1 MSVKLP
7 ATPEAWAIRLTQLL
21 NAVQDAHGQPRFPI
35 DVAAIAMEFSRHYFP
50 DAPITMVA
58 GAAMSKGVEGMLVQK
73 KDGSGEWGILYN
85 NSIRSPGRQNFT
97 LAHEFGHYL
106 LHRAELA
113 QGRECSGRDMGEWS
127 NGRQRTRDEIVEA
140 EANTFASFLLMPLDD
155 FRDQIRTRP
164 IDIDNLTEMADRY
177 AVSLTAA
184 ILKWLSITE
193 KRAMIVVGK
202 DGFMD
207 WAWSSN
213 ALIRSGIYYA
223 AQQEVIELP
232 PASLAA
238 QGAHPETARNGVI
251 HAPGVWR
258 GTEAVH
264 EMMVFSPSNEMTISL
279 LLYPDRAPTPQ
290 EMAAL
295 EDEPVPDTFDKFM
308 DGGRI

>member
-1 MSVKLP
+1 MKLP
-7 ATPEAWAIRLTQLL
+7 ATPEAWAIRISHLL
-21 NAVQDAHGQPRFPI
+21 NAVRDAHGLPRFPI
-35 DVAAIAMEFSRHYFP
+35 DVATIATEFSRQYFP

-106 LHRAELA
+106 LHRAEFA
-113 QGRECSGRDMGEWS
+113 EGRACSGRDMGEWS

-155 FRDQIRTRP
+155 FRHQIRTRP
-164 IDIDNLTEMADRY
+164 IDIDTLTEMADRY

-184 ILKWLSITE
+184 TLKWLSITE

-207 WAWSSN
+207 WAWSSD

-223 AQQEVIELP
+223 ARQSLIELP
-232 PASLAA
+232 GASLAVR
-238 QGAHPETARNGVI
+238 GADPDKARRGVTHP
-251 HAPGVWR
+251 PGVWR
-258 GTEAVH
+258 GDGPVR
-264 EMMVFSPSNEMTISL
+264 EMTVFSQTNEMTITL

-290 EMAAL
+290 ELAEL
-295 EDEPVPDTFDKFM
+295 EEEPVPDTFDRFM
-308 DGGRI
+308 DGRAR

>member
-1 MSVKLP
+1 MKLP

-21 NAVQDAHGQPRFPI
+21 NAVRDAHGLPRFPI
-35 DVAAIAMEFSRHYFP
+35 DVASIATEFSRQYFP
-50 DAPITMVA
+50 DAPITMVE
-58 GAAMSKGVEGMLVQK
+58 GAPLSKGVEGMLVQK

-113 QGRECSGRDMGEWS
+113 QGRECSTRDMGEWS

-155 FRDQIRTRP
+155 FRGRIEGRTIN
-164 IDIDNLTEMADRY
+164 IDTMTALAEQY
-177 AVSLTAA
+177 EVSLTAA

-213 ALIRSGIYYA
+213 ALIQSGIYYA
-223 AQQEVIELP
+223 ARQEVIELP

-238 QGAHPETARNGVI
+238 QGAHPEAARNGVM

-258 GTEAVH
+258 GTEAVQ
-264 EMMVFSPSNEMTISL
+264 EMTVFSPSNEMTISL

-295 EDEPVPDTFDKFM
+295 EDEPVPDTFDRFM
-308 DGGRI
+308 DGGRR